1 MFNLS
6 NRAILLIAFIFI
18 VILLPHNSII
28 EGNENGSGVDHS
40 DVPFYQVPGMNT
52 PGSNTTCPVEM
63 PHNTCDLPPEV
74 NSAADA
80 CKAINLKKQQIK
92 QNLGIGKEILD
103 ATPMGMIDNLVDA
116 FKGKTDVDQD
126 LVTLVNSAKTSL
138 SEQDNESRCDQVSS
152 SVDENILNIDGA
164 TCMANFIKSLKDS
177 GIDPNVAAQIAANK
191 LSTTAHLTNI
201 TQEVKDNKKQECHIN
216 SVMAALGSQGSSL
229 ASSAL
234 QSSLQ
239 DLKGVGEIKANTSS
253 CTGIDDKQSACSFMK
268 STQCC
273 NQTTNSVKRNAM
285 DVACASAF
293 IDGGTQS
300 IDSADTKSC
309 DLSNS
314 QNVKNDQQSDTN
326 VSGSQTSKQHQTYN
340 AMAYIAAIIGG
351 IVCLIILIAA
361 AYFYMQSKGGGGGG
375 GMPMPPVPV

>member
-40 DVPFYQVPGMNT
+40 DVPFYQVPDSTT

-63 PHNTCDLPPEV
+63 PHNTCDLPPKV
-74 NSAADA
+74 NSAVDA
-80 CKAINLKKQQIK
+80 CKAINLKKQQVK
-92 QNLGIGKEILD
+92 QYLGIGKELLD

-116 FKGKTDVDQD
+116 FKGKTDVDDD
-126 LVTLVNSAKTSL
+126 LVNLVNSAKKSL
-138 SEQDNESRCDQVSS
+138 SQQDNVSMCNQS
-152 SVDENILNIDGA
+152 TAALNQNIIEIDGGK
-164 TCMANFIKSLKDS
+164 CMSDFVESLTKS
-177 GIDPNVAAQIAANK
+177 GVDPNVAGTIAANK
-191 LSTTAHLTNI
+191 LSTKVVMKNV
-201 TQEVKDNKKQECHIN
+201 TQDVKDKHKQECHIN
-216 SVMAALGSQGSSL
+216 SVMKALQSQGSSL

-253 CTGIDDKQSACSFMK
+253 CTGIDDSQSACSFMK

-273 NQTTNSVKRNAM
+273 NNTSNAVNENTIN
-285 DVACASAF
+285 VACATAF
-293 IDGGTQS
+293 MDGDKQNVTT
-300 IDSADTKSC
+300 ADTKSC
-309 DLSNS
+309 DLANS
-314 QNVKNDQQSDTN
+314 LNTDGDQKSDTN
-326 VSGSQTSKQHQTYN
+326 VSGAQTSDQHQTYN
-340 AMAYIAAIIGG
+340 AMAYIAATIGG

-361 AYFYMQSKGGGGGG
+361 AYFYMQKKGGGGT
-375 GMPMPPVPV
+375 PMPPVPV